1 LGRNESKIP
10 IRSRKIKT
18 NIMTNNKKIENEQE
32 VTLEPIG
39 EVKMAPPQKLEQCE
53 WVFQF
58 DEDEPQIFA
67 WTSEDMTD
75 EDPTVTFTVSNT
87 KDAYISFTNK
97 ETGKKFKLFARELS
111 EQGKEMREFQTK
123 QAELLKKDLENE
135 SKNKEA

>member
-1 LGRNESKIP
+1 MAKSK
-10 IRSRKIKT
+10 KT
-18 NIMTNNKKIENEQE
+18 QE
-32 VTLEPIG
+32 EKLEPIG
-39 EVKMAPPQKLEQCE
+39 ELKITPPEKLEQCE

-58 DEDEPQIFA
+58 DEDVPQIFA

-111 EQGKEMREFQTK
+111 DDGKAMREFQTK
-123 QAELLKKDLENE
+123 QAELVKTNIENE
-135 SKNKEA
+135 SKNKED

>member
-1 LGRNESKIP
+1 
-10 IRSRKIKT
+10 
-18 NIMTNNKKIENEQE
+18 MTNNKKIENEQE

-39 EVKMAPPQKLEQCE
+39 EVKIAPAQKLEQCE

>member
-1 LGRNESKIP
+1 
-10 IRSRKIKT
+10 
-18 NIMTNNKKIENEQE
+18 MTNNKKIENEQE
-32 VTLEPIG
+32 VEVVKLENPNNTLQLAQPE
-39 EVKMAPPQKLEQCE
+39 KLEQCE

-111 EQGKEMREFQTK
+111 KEGKEMREFQTK
-123 QAELLKKDLENE
+123 QAELVKQNLENE
-135 SKNKEA
+135 STNKEA

>member
-1 LGRNESKIP
+1 
-10 IRSRKIKT
+10 
-18 NIMTNNKKIENEQE
+18 MTNNKKIENEQE
-32 VTLEPIG
+32 ADVVKLENPNNTLQLAKPE
-39 EVKMAPPQKLEQCE
+39 KLEQCE

-67 WTSEDMTD
+67 WTSEDSPD
-75 EDPTVTFTVSNT
+75 EEPTVTFTISNT

-111 EQGKEMREFQTK
+111 TEGLKLREFQT
-123 QAELLKKDLENE
+123 QQNESLKKDIENA

>member
-1 LGRNESKIP
+1 MA
-10 IRSRKIKT
+10 KT
-18 NIMTNNKKIENEQE
+18 KKTQKEN
-32 VTLEPIG
+32 LEPIG
-39 EVKMAPPQKLEQCE
+39 ELKMTPPEKLEQCE

-58 DEDEPQIFA
+58 DEDVPQIFA

-111 EQGKEMREFQTK
+111 DDGKAMREFQTK
-123 QAELLKKDLENE
+123 QAELVKTNIENE

>member
-1 LGRNESKIP
+1 
-10 IRSRKIKT
+10 
-18 NIMTNNKKIENEQE
+18 MTNNKKIENEQE
-32 VTLEPIG
+32 VEVVKLENPNNTLQLAQPE
-39 EVKMAPPQKLEQCE
+39 KLEQCE

-111 EQGKEMREFQTK
+111 KEGKEMREFQTK

-135 SKNKEA
+135 STNKEA

>member
-1 LGRNESKIP
+1 
-10 IRSRKIKT
+10 
-18 NIMTNNKKIENEQE
+18 MTNNKKIENEQAE
-32 VTLEPIG
+32 ELAPIG
-39 EVKMAPPQKLEQCE
+39 ELKLSSPEKLEQCE

-111 EQGKEMREFQTK
+111 DEGKAMREFQTK
-123 QAELLKKDLENE
+123 QAELLKQNLENE
-135 SKNKEA
+135 STNKEA

>member
-1 LGRNESKIP
+1 LGRNESKILS
-10 IRSRKIKT
+10 RSRKIK
-18 NIMTNNKKIENEQE
+18 NKIMAKTKKTQEEN
-32 VTLEPIG
+32 LEPIG
-39 EVKMAPPQKLEQCE
+39 ELKMTPPEKLEQCE

-111 EQGKEMREFQTK
+111 DAGKAMREFQTK
-123 QAELLKKDLENE
+123 QAESLKKDIENA

>member
-1 LGRNESKIP
+1 
-10 IRSRKIKT
+10 
-18 NIMTNNKKIENEQE
+18 MTNNKKIENEQE
-32 VTLEPIG
+32 VALEPIG
-39 EVKMAPPQKLEQCE
+39 EIKMTPPQKLEQCE

-111 EQGKEMREFQTK
+111 EQGKQLREFQTK
-123 QAELLKKDLENE
+123 QADLLKKDLENE
-135 SKNKEA
+135 STNKEA